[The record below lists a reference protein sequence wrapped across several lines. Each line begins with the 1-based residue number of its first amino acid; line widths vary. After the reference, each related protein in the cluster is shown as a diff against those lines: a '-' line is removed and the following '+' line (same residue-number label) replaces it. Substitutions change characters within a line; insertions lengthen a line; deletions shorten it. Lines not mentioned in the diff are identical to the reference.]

1 MTKPKPYRELPP
13 MSQLTKANPDLEVT
27 PELREKITKLMKFFD
42 ETGID
47 YSKFKPENL
56 SYTGKKA
63 YPNYDQYMYIPG
75 QHNTGKWLEA
85 VRKIYQME
93 TTGQN
98 RVKSIR
104 QITSGWNIMETHDFL
119 NWLRYYEEG
128 THLKYKMAQ
137 LWYENGAPGYFL
149 HVKPDPVKEP
159 EPTVSGKDIDFAKT
173 HAGDDSEKRITIEKQ
188 RNKIIGR
195 LDSAEKLLR
204 SPDGQSFAGNELEAL
219 MEAIYQLKKKIQLV
233 NKLSTSTTLYDDM
246 IIRQANVLQ
255 RDGFTKAASWLHS
268 QAQAN
273 NPPPADKEIGKAGPV
288 NVLPP
293 PVSPES
299 PSAPLHPGAPGGL
312 PAMGPGMSQNAP
324 AATGVPNAGPNDN
337 APNLAGAGSG
347 PTGTIGNGVAT
358 PMPQDDPKPAGI
370 ANFLDRMNNGNTVDK
385 AAAEDDELEVADPE
399 IDMMVTEAQAL
410 DPITTDPA
418 PAARTPAPAPK
429 APKLNAPATE
439 KPLEVTEDDIAQP
452 PRARD
457 VASNDASVF
466 DAKVDA
472 IFADLKVD
480 DVVAKLEDLA
490 KIFKTRE
497 VPRQLAVVDMML
509 DSLGLAS
516 YFPSLSEAQNK
527 ALESNNY
534 ISTRVED
541 ILSKLRGA
549 MGTRDIDLKGGGVD
563 RPDVAGI
570 KGKLTDDAE
579 KEKQRKLQRKEQAAA
594 DLAGGGDNMDKETPE
609 VDITEDLGTKTP
621 PPASAPTVPTRPAP
635 PPLG

>member
-1 MTKPKPYRELPP
+1 MTKPKPFRELQP
-13 MSQLTKANPDLEVT
+13 MSQLVKANPDLEVT
-27 PELREKITKLMKFFD
+27 PELMERISKLMKFFD

-47 YSKFKPENL
+47 YSKFKPETL

-98 RVKSIR
+98 RVQSIR
-104 QITSGWNIMETHDFL
+104 QATSSWNIMETHDFL

-159 EPTVSGKDIDFAKT
+159 EPTVSGRDIDFAKT
-173 HAGDDSEKRITIEKQ
+173 HAADDSEKRITIEKQ

-204 SPDGQSFAGNELEAL
+204 SPDGQAFAGKELEAL

-337 APNLAGAGSG
+337 APNLAGAGPG
-347 PTGTIGNGVAT
+347 PNGTAGNGVAT

-370 ANFLDRMNNGNTVDK
+370 ADFLDRMNNGNATGKDK
-385 AAAEDDELEVADPE
+385 ATAEDDELEVADPE
-399 IDMMVTEAQAL
+399 VDMMVTEAQVM

-418 PAARTPAPAPK
+418 PAPRAPAPPPK

-452 PRARD
+452 PRSQD
-457 VASNDASVF
+457 VPSPDASAF

-472 IFADLKVD
+472 IFAGLKVD

-490 KIFKTRE
+490 KIFKVRE

-509 DSLGLAS
+509 DALGLAS

-549 MGTRDIDLKGGGVD
+549 MGSKDIDLKGGDSD

-579 KEKQRKLQRKEQAAA
+579 KEKRRKLQRKEQAAA
-594 DLAGGGDNMDKETPE
+594 DLAGGGDKGKETPE
-609 VDITEDLGTKTP
+609 VEIEEDLGTK
-621 PPASAPTVPTRPAP
+621 PPAAPAAPVAARPP
-635 PPLG
+635 V